1 MKHEEFHAFSN
12 KKFDDYSEKKR
23 EEAIKA
29 FGCEIAE
36 NANDLTSG
44 ELKGFIEEKMGEY
57 FDKYYVKEVKIKEK
71 EIKKEES
78 EKDIIIYVPYD
89 GNVEMLRLKPSVSS
103 DETLK
108 VFLNEKEIGVKVKD
122 LASKTKEEISE
133 GTDKIVEELKKN
145 LDSLKK
151 DIEECNKELKKG
163 LKDEAEKI
171 KKRIEK
177 DKEKLKE
184 IKEIIKK

>member
-71 EIKKEES
+71 EI
-78 EKDIIIYVPYD
+78 IIYVPYD

-133 GTDKIVEELKKN
+133 ETDKIVEELKKN